1 MIWLITQSAGWL
13 LLTAAFAAL
22 AGWAWASE
30 RAAPAQRAL
39 RRQREHLVRDLA
51 RLGAGEFSGD
61 GVERERE
68 SDAGRR
74 LIEIRDGR
82 IAELERSL
90 AAARERADD
99 AASRL
104 AEIERR
110 GAAPAGDDSEL
121 ARLRAQV
128 SEYESGRVVEVAAA
142 PVEDE
147 AKSLQAWRLRYFEQR
162 VRYLEGLAPAPQ
174 PAPEA
179 EWRAREAEARAAHLE
194 GEVRALSAP
203 REPAPRAESEPFAA
217 NAEVDMALR
226 WRMLYLEK
234 RVAHLQSELA
244 ATPEPIAAA
253 SEHAEP
259 DPEVWK
265 WRSRYLEAR
274 VRHLE
279 QASSVAGG
287 ARPAEVAA
295 EEAPPAPQPPRGVK
309 PGVLAAPRN
318 GLPDDFTLIEGL
330 SGLQQST
337 LNALGVFH
345 FDQIAAW
352 TPEHVAWVDRYLY
365 LRGRIEEEEWVEQA
379 ADLAREGVNASRR
392 ALAEE
397 DA

>member
-13 LLTAAFAAL
+13 LLTMAFAAL

-30 RAAPAQRAL
+30 QAAPAKRGL
-39 RRQREHLVRDLA
+39 RRQRETLVRDLA
-51 RLGAGEFSGD
+51 RLGAGELAGD

-82 IAELERSL
+82 IAELERNL
-90 AAARERADD
+90 AAARARADD

-104 AEIERR
+104 AEIER
-110 GAAPAGDDSEL
+110 GGTLPVADDSEL
-121 ARLRAQV
+121 TRLRTLVA
-128 SEYESGRVVEVAAA
+128 EYEADAGRVVEVAAA

-147 AKSLQAWRLRYFEQR
+147 GKDLQAWRLRYFERR
-162 VRYLEGLAPAPQ
+162 VHYLEGLQPVAQPDPAL
-174 PAPEA
+174 
-179 EWRAREAEARAAHLE
+179 EWRAREAEARVAHLE
-194 GEVRALSAP
+194 SEVRALP
-203 REPAPRAESEPFAA
+203 PPRALEPQAEAEPFAA

-234 RVAHLQSELA
+234 RAAHQQGQLA
-244 ATPEPIAAA
+244 ARPVEDAG
-253 SEHAEP
+253 P
-259 DPEVWK
+259 DPEVWR

-279 QASSVAGG
+279 QASQ
-287 ARPAEVAA
+287 AA
-295 EEAPPAPQPPRGVK
+295 VVNIADAPTDKSPPAPQAARGVK
-309 PGVLAAPRN
+309 PAVLSAPRN
-318 GLPDDFTLIEGL
+318 GLSDDFTLIEGV

-352 TPEHVAWVDRYLY
+352 TPAHIAWVDRYLY

-379 ADLAREGVNASRR
+379 ADLARDGVSASRR

>member
-13 LLTAAFAAL
+13 LLTMAFAAL

-30 RAAPAQRAL
+30 RAAPAQRGL
-39 RRQREHLVRDLA
+39 RRQRETLVRDLA
-51 RLGAGEFSGD
+51 RLGAGELAGD
-61 GVERERE
+61 GVERERQSE
-68 SDAGRR
+68 AGRR

-82 IAELERSL
+82 IAELERQL
-90 AAARERADD
+90 AAARGRADD

-110 GAAPAGDDSEL
+110 GASLPL
-121 ARLRAQV
+121 V
-128 SEYESGRVVEVAAA
+128 SEAAVDVPAA

-147 AKSLQAWRLRYFEQR
+147 AKNLQAWRLRYFEQR
-162 VRYLEGLAPAPQ
+162 VRYLEGLAPAAA
-174 PAPEA
+174 PAPEL

-194 GEVRALSAP
+194 SEVRALSAP
-203 REPAPRAESEPFAA
+203 GEPEQKAESEPFAA

-244 ATPEPIAAA
+244 ARPEPIAAPAEDA
-253 SEHAEP
+253 SP

-279 QASSVAGG
+279 QAP
-287 ARPAEVAA
+287 PAAA
-295 EEAPPAPQPPRGVK
+295 MNLADAPAAEAPPAPQTARGVK
-309 PGVLAAPRN
+309 PPVLSSARN
-318 GLPDDFTLIEGL
+318 GLPDDFTLIEGV

-379 ADLAREGVNASRR
+379 ADLAREGVSASRR

>member
-13 LLTAAFAAL
+13 LLTMAFAAL

-39 RRQREHLVRDLA
+39 RRQRETLVRDLT
-51 RLGAGEFSGD
+51 RLGAGELAGD
-61 GVERERE
+61 SVERERE

-74 LIEIRDGR
+74 LLEIRDGR

-90 AAARERADD
+90 AAARERADE

-104 AEIERR
+104 AESERR
-110 GAAPAGDDSEL
+110 GVTSGGDEAEL
-121 ARLRAQV
+121 SRLRALV
-128 SEYESGRVVEVAAA
+128 AEHEARAAEVAA
-142 PVEDE
+142 PEDE
-147 AKSLQAWRLRYFEQR
+147 AKNLQAWRLRCFEQR
-162 VRYLEGLAPAPQ
+162 VRYLEGLAPPPQ
-174 PAPEA
+174 PAPEP

-194 GEVRALSAP
+194 GELRALSAL
-203 REPAPRAESEPFAA
+203 REPATADESEPFAA

-234 RVAHLQSELA
+234 RVAHLQGA
-244 ATPEPIAAA
+244 AKPEPVALPV
-253 SEHAEP
+253 EEGP

-279 QASSVAGG
+279 QAA
-287 ARPAEVAA
+287 PAAAVVSTVEIAA
-295 EEAPPAPQPPRGVK
+295 EEAPPAPQSARGVK
-309 PGVLAAPRN
+309 PAVLAAPRN

-337 LNALGVFH
+337 LNALGIFH

-365 LRGRIEEEEWVEQA
+365 LRGRIEEEEWIEQA
-379 ADLAREGVNASRR
+379 ADLAREGVSASRR